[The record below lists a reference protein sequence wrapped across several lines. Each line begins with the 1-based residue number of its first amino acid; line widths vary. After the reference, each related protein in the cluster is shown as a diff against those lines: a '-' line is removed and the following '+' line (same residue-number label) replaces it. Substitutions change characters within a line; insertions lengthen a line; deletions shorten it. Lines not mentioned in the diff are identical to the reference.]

1 MHRNIKLLLGSSIFI
16 HMGLNILAPV
26 YALYVQRVGGGI
38 LEASF
43 SIGTYALLRGI
54 LYFGFAGLKESPK
67 HHKPLLFI
75 GYTLYALAYL
85 GYIFA
90 FLPLHLFLIQAV
102 LAFADTILNPC
113 WSAVIATSLTA
124 GKERGIYS
132 KFYGIRSMFEALG
145 AFMGGIA
152 VTYAGFTNTFVIMA
166 AFALCAA
173 ALTLFLRIEPPVRSR

>member
-43 SIGTYALLRGI
+43 SIGVYALLRGI
-54 LYFGFAGLKESPK
+54 LYFGFAKLKEKPQ
-67 HHKPLLFI
+67 HHKPLLFV
-75 GYTLYALAYL
+75 GYSLYAVAYV

-90 FLPLHLFLIQAV
+90 FLPLHLFLIQGL

-113 WSAVIATSLTA
+113 WSAVIATSLTS

-132 KFYGIRSMFEALG
+132 QFYGIRSMFEALG
-145 AFMGGIA
+145 AFIGGIA
-152 VTYAGFTNTFVIMA
+152 IVYWGFTQTFLLMA
-166 AFALCAA
+166 AFAMCAA
-173 ALTLFLRIEPPVRSR
+173 LLTLFLRIEHPTES